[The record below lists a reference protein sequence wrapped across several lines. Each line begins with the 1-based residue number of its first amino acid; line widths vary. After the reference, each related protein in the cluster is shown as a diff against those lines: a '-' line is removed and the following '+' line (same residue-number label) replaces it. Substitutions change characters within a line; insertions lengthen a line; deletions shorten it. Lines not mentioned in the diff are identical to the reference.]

1 MRRPDGPTAD
11 RGVSDRRYRR
21 PVAKLSARERANLP
35 DRAFAYIDREGRR
48 RLPINDAAHVRNALA
63 RFGRV
68 AFEDDAARDRARQ
81 RLLNAA
87 KRFGIMPV
95 GFIDRQLR
103 GSSAVSL
110 PTGNVTFLLTDI
122 EGSTALLQQLG
133 PDYAALLRDVRAATR
148 HAIEAAGGHRV
159 DSHGDEFFA
168 VFERADAA
176 VLAAIEMQT
185 SMREGSWPGEAVV
198 NVRAGIH
205 GGRPALTETGY
216 VGLSVHTVARICAVA
231 HGGQIVVSSQTVEGM
246 ATPAGVTFRSL
257 GEHRLAG
264 LPHAHALLQ
273 VHARGLRTR
282 FPPLR
287 L

>member
-1 MRRPDGPTAD
+1 
-11 RGVSDRRYRR
+11 
-21 PVAKLSARERANLP
+21 VAKLSAHERANLP
-35 DRAFAYIDREGRR
+35 DRAFAYIDSEGRR

-103 GSSAVSL
+103 GSSVVSL

-133 PDYAALLRDVRAATR
+133 SDYAALLRDVRAAIR
-148 HAIEAAGGHRV
+148 RVVESAGGHRV

-168 VFERADAA
+168 VFEQPEAA
-176 VLAAIEMQT
+176 VLAAIEMQR
-185 SMREGSWPGEAVV
+185 SLGDGAWPGEAIV

-205 GGRPALTETGY
+205 GGRPTLTETGY

-231 HGGQIVVSSQTVEGM
+231 HGGQIVVSAQTIDDM
-246 ATPAGVTFRSL
+246 ATPPGVRFRSL

-264 LPHAHALLQ
+264 LPHAHPLLQ
-273 VHARGLRTR
+273 VHAKGLRTR

-287 L
+287 V